1 MGARRSL
8 TRQSNLILI
17 LCFAVAVIEGF
28 DLQAAGVAA
37 PLLTRAL
44 QLAPN
49 QMGLFLTAATVG
61 LIIGALLGG
70 RIADWR
76 GRQAGLVFALVIF
89 GIFSVATGFA
99 HDFEALF
106 LMRFFTGIG
115 LGAALP
121 NLVAITAEVAR
132 PGRTASGVAI
142 MYAGMPCG
150 GALAAFLSILGLKG
164 GWATIFFV
172 GGLSPIFVL
181 PLLAW
186 YLPPLRPD
194 RMRGAGG
201 MTAFAALFQIGRR
214 STTFALWS
222 GFFCALLILYLLL
235 NWLPLLLVA
244 RGLGREQA
252 GTVQIL
258 FNAAGAVS
266 SVVIGRAMD
275 GQNRVHVAIVMFILL
290 VATLIIMAVVPANFA
305 LVLAAGAAVGMA
317 VMPVQAIL
325 YGLAPSYYPPQI
337 RGTGVGAAVAAGRLG
352 SVAGPLLAG
361 VLLRGGHSGSEVLA
375 AIVPIAA
382 IAAAATI
389 WLMTRPL
396 PQRLE
401 SVADRDA
408 IASRTA

>member
-1 MGARRSL
+1 M
-8 TRQSNLILI
+8 
-17 LCFAVAVIEGF
+17 IEGF

-37 PLLTRAL
+37 PLLTSSLRL
-44 QLAPN
+44 MPN
-49 QMGLFLTAATVG
+49 QMGMFLTAATIG

-70 RIADWR
+70 RIADR
-76 GRQAGLVFALVIF
+76 HGRRIGLMFALVTF
-89 GIFSVATGFA
+89 GVFSVATGFA
-99 HDFEALF
+99 RNFEALF
-106 LMRFFTGIG
+106 LMRFLTGVG

-150 GALAAFLSILGLKG
+150 GALAALLSILGLQG
-164 GWATIFFV
+164 GWSTIFVV
-172 GGLSPIFVL
+172 GGLSPMFVL
-181 PLLAW
+181 PLLAR
-186 YLPPLRPD
+186 YLPPLRPHHVRD
-194 RMRGAGG
+194 ATDV
-201 MTAFAALFQIGRR
+201 TAFASLFQIGRR
-214 STTFALWS
+214 GTTFALWS

-235 NWLPLLLVA
+235 NWLPSLLVA
-244 RGLGREQA
+244 RGLVREQA
-252 GTVQIL
+252 GAVQTL

-266 SVVIGRAMD
+266 SVVVGRAMD
-275 GQNRVHVAIVMFILL
+275 GQNRVRVAIATFVML

-325 YGLAPSYYPPQI
+325 YGLAPSYYLPGV

-361 VLLRGGHSGSEVLA
+361 VLLAGGRSGSEVLA
-375 AIVPIAA
+375 TIVPIAA
-382 IAAAATI
+382 LAAAATI
-389 WLMTRPL
+389 WLVTRPL

-401 SVADRDA
+401 PVADRHA